1 MKERLNKCTLV
12 IQDYGYGRVK
22 VNMTFSKILRPKLLL
37 TSAEQLAFDTLQFIK
52 DQQEDDSLEN
62 IHGNNPS

>member
-12 IQDYGYGRVK
+12 IQDDGNGRVK
-22 VNMTFSKILRPKLLL
+22 VNMTFSKVLRPKLLL

-52 DQQEDDSLEN
+52 DQKEERREN
-62 IHGNNPS
+62 EIRNMEG